1 MAKKPVSMKKQ
12 RMVADIIVH
21 AFLIIVSIIWLIP
34 FVWIVA
40 HSFRGGSTGMYSS
53 TFLPKEYTLDNYIG
67 LLTDIGTINFPRMF
81 VNTFVIS
88 IFACIISTF
97 FVLSVS
103 YCLSRVKWTMR
114 KPYMNMAMVINLFP
128 GFMSMVAIY
137 FLLKAMGLTEGN
149 RIPIA
154 LVICFTAGAGTGFT
168 VMKGYMDTIPKALDE
183 AALLDGCTRWQT
195 FWKITLPLCKPMVV
209 YQIITAFMGPWMDFI
224 FAKIIVRAEIQYATV
239 SIGMWKMLEMEYIG
253 GWFTRFCAA
262 AVLVSIPIAILFM
275 ITQKLY
281 QEAMGGAVKG

>member
-40 HSFRGGSTGMYSS
+40 HSFRGGSTGMYCS

>member
-97 FVLSVS
+97 FVISVA

-154 LVICFTAGAGTGFT
+154 LVICFTASAGTGFT

-209 YQIITAFMGPWMDFI
+209 YQIITAFMGPWIDFI

>member
-97 FVLSVS
+97 FVISVA

-275 ITQKLY
+275 ITQRFY